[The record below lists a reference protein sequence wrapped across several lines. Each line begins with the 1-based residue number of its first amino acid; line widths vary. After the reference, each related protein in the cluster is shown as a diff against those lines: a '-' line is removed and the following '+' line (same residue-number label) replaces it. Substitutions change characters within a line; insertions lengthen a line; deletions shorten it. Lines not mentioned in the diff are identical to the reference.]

1 MGRRTAVVLE
11 TVQGVARRVRR
22 FLLIRTPAWCD
33 LRGGYQRLALAHEHR
48 LSRHFWAILPAQLS
62 AEPRLDHRRDPPTL
76 LAFVHFGTHVWQPA

>member
-11 TVQGVARRVRR
+11 TVREVARRGRR

-48 LSRHFWAILPAQLS
+48 LRA
-62 AEPRLDHRRDPPTL
+62 
-76 LAFVHFGTHVWQPA
+76 VFGVHVWQPA